1 MPRPLNPHDFGYSL
15 GTSQRPKGVDL
26 WSRADKA
33 CRVIGPM
40 GSGKTMRFFA
50 PLVRNWAGPVLATS
64 TKPDLVELT
73 LDARQREGRPVAVFD
88 PQNIAPSLPRFRWT
102 PINGAVD
109 TEVAMM
115 RGKAFVAGSR
125 TSNGAAQSSEGAA
138 FYKGQASKILAAFF
152 HAAALDGAS
161 LDWVLR
167 WARNFTDPA
176 PLGIL
181 NAHPGA
187 GPGWADMLRTA
198 TTGDS
203 RTVGNTA
210 STLDAAL
217 EPFMHQSV
225 VNALQGNGENLTD
238 FGAFLDAGGTLYLL
252 GKDSE
257 VNSVAPLTTAIAE
270 DLLDFAEAH
279 ALASPAGR
287 LDPALLAALDEAPN
301 IAPIPSL
308 RQRVADG
315 RGRGIT
321 VVYGLQAW
329 ASARARFGEDTA
341 KELAA
346 FTNNVIVLPG
356 DKDPDFLKDMSDLC
370 GQVERERT
378 TKTTSG
384 GDRGGHSRPR
394 TWRSNQSCEETRSRA
409 CPRGTPWSSRT
420 TSRRSSPASTACG
433 PGIPGPRSRVTS
445 VTCGQP
451 TKLSGPGSPPRRRTR
466 PRPTQRHGRVV
477 KERLPHDGD
486 PDLLRALPR
495 ATCADPGVHRGA
507 EYGGVRGRRRSR
519 PVGHRRP

>member
-1 MPRPLNPHDFGYSL
+1 MHHPLDRYDFGYSL
-15 GTSQRPKGVDL
+15 GTSQRPKGVEL

-40 GSGKTMRFFA
+40 GSGKTLRFFA

-73 LDARQREGRPVAVFD
+73 LDARQRDSRPVAVFD
-88 PQNIAPSLPRFRWT
+88 PQNIAPSLPKFRWT
-102 PINGAVD
+102 PINGAAD

-125 TSNGAAQSSEGAA
+125 TPNSAGQSSEGSA

-167 WARNFTDPA
+167 WARKLTDPA

-225 VNALQGNGENLTD
+225 INALQGDREDPTD

-270 DLLDFAEAH
+270 DLLDIAEAH
-279 ALASPAGR
+279 AIDSPAGR
-287 LDPALLAALDEAPN
+287 LDPALLGALDEAPN
-301 IAPIPSL
+301 VAPIPSL

-321 VVYGLQAW
+321 IIYGLQGW

-341 KELAA
+341 AELAA
-346 FTNNVIVLPG
+346 FTNHVIVFG
-356 DKDPDFLKDMSDLC
+356 GAKDPAFLKDMSDLC
-370 GQVERERT
+370 GQVERVRT
-378 TKTTSG
+378 TRTTSS
-384 GDRGGHSRPR
+384 GDRGGESTATHVALEAVLRPDEIKGLPEGNALVLADNLPPVITQLDGMW
-394 TWRSNQSCEETRSRA
+394 TWDSWNTIQSHVHDLRRA
-409 CPRGTPWSSRT
+409 NEAERVRQRD
-420 TSRRSSPASTACG
+420 SRRRQAEGRTAAWA
-433 PGIPGPRSRVTS
+433 
-445 VTCGQP
+445 
-451 TKLSGPGSPPRRRTR
+451 
-466 PRPTQRHGRVV
+466 QR
-477 KERLPHDGD
+477 E
-486 PDLLRALPR
+486 A
-495 ATCADPGVHRGA
+495 A
-507 EYGGVRGRRRSR
+507 
-519 PVGHRRP
+519 